1 LAHNVVNSHV
11 PFLMAKICILCT
23 AA

>member
-1 LAHNVVNSHV
+1 LAHNLVNSHV

>member
-11 PFLMAKICILCT
+11 PFLMAKMCILCT